1 MDVTPA
7 HRTATEASR
16 YDLVERHSGYEKA
29 CEHQP
34 KLTAVPTRGA
44 WAGLIAM
51 IVFTAVSVGGI
62 LRASASL
69 EEAERAQ
76 RQRLAELD
84 VQFDMPFGEAFPGR
98 SDAKRGS
105 PPTAAPPTSAPPVEA
120 RRGGLAW
127 VLWIWAPLCLV
138 GLAAT
143 GAQVGKAN
151 RFMAAPIRRVVGVV
165 VDERVEVRG
174 GGKNSAASTRYHATL
189 QTRDGSRTEYVCEGL
204 LSGRI
209 AAPDIGVAFIKADHL
224 VDFIRFDV

>member
-34 KLTAVPTRGA
+34 KLTAVPTSGA

-51 IVFTAVSVGGI
+51 IVFTAVLVGGT
-62 LRASASL
+62 LLASASL
-69 EEAERAQ
+69 EGAERTR
-76 RQRLAELD
+76 RQRWADLD
-84 VQFDMPFGEAFPGR
+84 KQFDAPLGEAFPGR
-98 SDAKRGS
+98 SDAVRR
-105 PPTAAPPTSAPPVEA
+105 APVEPA
-120 RRGGLAW
+120 AVAATVVEERRGGVAW
-127 VLWIWAPLCLV
+127 ILWIWAPLCLV
-138 GLAAT
+138 GLAVT

-151 RFMAAPIRRVVGVV
+151 RFMAAPIRRVIGVV

-174 GGKNSAASTRYHATL
+174 GGKNSAARTHYHATL
-189 QTRDGSRTEYVCEGL
+189 QTRDGSRTEYECEGL
-204 LSGRI
+204 LAGRI